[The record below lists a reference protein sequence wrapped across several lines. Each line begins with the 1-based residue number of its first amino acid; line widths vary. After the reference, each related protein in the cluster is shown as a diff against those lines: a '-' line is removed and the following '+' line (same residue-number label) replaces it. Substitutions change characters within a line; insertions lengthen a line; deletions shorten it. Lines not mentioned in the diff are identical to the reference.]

1 MNEVGAKGGVR
12 FCGVQGMSVVRSRGS
27 RARRYGRCADGDAG
41 GVRGVRGAASEVVGC
56 AGWRRAE
63 VWGVRGWHLSDR
75 AFDVFCKRHG
85 RATRLGA
92 LFDRAFDVFL

>member
-12 FCGVQGMSVVRSRGS
+12 FCGVQGMSVVRCRGS
-27 RARRYGRCADGDAG
+27 RVRRYGRCADGDAG
-41 GVRGVRGAASEVVGC
+41 GVRGVRG

-75 AFDVFCKRHG
+75 AF
-85 RATRLGA
+85 GA
-92 LFDRAFDVFL
+92 FL